1 MRRLWLFLIPLA
13 FIVLTPSHA
22 RAQQGNTVIIR
33 FAGAP
38 SGSCS
43 PVSIAVNNATGD
55 FYDCKA
61 AVWTLVGPAG
71 GAHALIINGGG
82 WLDLSGVGQLPP
94 GGGDGST
101 VLLYADVDASV
112 GYNALFHTLTRPS
125 TSFTFVSTQTSD
137 ATNIGA
143 TAGGFYDFIT
153 FDPVNHLVTIQPDS
167 SGIAKSTTPFQ
178 VNNHLQFEPGD
189 SSIGRIAANSL
200 TIGNGTAADFSGTLK
215 LTTLTSVGSVSGATH
230 LTATRCAA
238 IGTAANP
245 SVASCAAAAAGAF
258 SCATNAS
265 AATCTVNTTAVTA
278 NSTVIVQ
285 ESAAE
290 NTPVGVTCNTAPTVT
305 PAILLASKVAA
316 TSFTINMPTITVNP
330 ACFVYWIVN

>member
-1 MRRLWLFLIPLA
+1 MLLPAGPARSRVREHISVHWQQQRSRYDVRCLHCCRPSHGRVQLRLEPCRARPYLRDHLNLDSPGERPRGGALVRRLWLFLIPLA

-215 LTTLTSVGSVSGATH
+215 LTTLTSVGSVSGA
-230 LTATRCAA
+230 
-238 IGTAANP
+238 
-245 SVASCAAAAAGAF
+245 
-258 SCATNAS
+258 
-265 AATCTVNTTAVTA
+265 
-278 NSTVIVQ
+278 
-285 ESAAE
+285 
-290 NTPVGVTCNTAPTVT
+290 
-305 PAILLASKVAA
+305 
-316 TSFTINMPTITVNP
+316 
-330 ACFVYWIVN
+330 